1 MNTSTFDGG
10 GVWFATVDEALAAG
24 NTPMTSKGSHSC
36 NWAPPGPHGPH
47 IVFHRVRGVAVWNPV
62 RGLWSRYTCSC
73 RITRHRTDELLE
85 TEIVDA
91 ARYCDRTHNPLPMNR
106 PDDSSTRDRETTLRL
121 FPVLRWFDFDYLP
134 AALREASRPFCEL
147 AWSVACNRFSDQA
160 ETEVALRKLL
170 EAKDAAVRAVI
181 VPR

>member
-1 MNTSTFDGG
+1 MTTAQFDGG
-10 GVWFATVDEALAAG
+10 GVWFATVDEALASG
-24 NTPMTSKGSHSC
+24 NKPLTSRGSHPC
-36 NWAPPGPHGPH
+36 NWNPPGPHGPR
-47 IVFHRVRGVAVWNPV
+47 IVYHRTRGVAVWHPQTGV
-62 RGLWSRYTCSC
+62 WARYVCSC
-73 RITRHRTDELLE
+73 RLCPMANAVL
-85 TEIVDA
+85 TEAERADA
-91 ARYCDRTHNPLPMNR
+91 DRYCYQTHNPLPMNR

-121 FPVLRWFDFDYLP
+121 FPFLRFFDFDHLP